1 MIALIK
7 RGFQAIRLRLSDR
20 PDTEHEQALVRLAVG
35 SVFFFYLLPKALQE
49 QSGFDGIN
57 HQFLAVMVSFLVVSL
72 GIFVSILVRTDVSVV
87 RRVLGAFLDS
97 AAVTYFM
104 SETDVYGIPLFLVY
118 VWTTLGNGFRYGP
131 AYLLSS
137 LAFNV
142 IGFSVVLLISPF
154 WAKYLEAGIGMMIGM
169 TALSL
174 YVLSLV
180 KRMFD
185 ALNYAEAANRAK
197 RRFISVVSHEMRT
210 PLNAII
216 GMSDLLRESNLNR
229 EQADMV
235 QTMSASSRILLG
247 LVEDVLDF
255 SKIESGK
262 LNIEHTDFDVHALIN
277 STCRIIQP
285 QAEGKGLE
293 LQVSIMPEV
302 PPALRGD
309 PHHLRQVLINLAGNA
324 VKFTEQG
331 SVTVHV
337 SLLEESDETVKLK
350 FSVRDTG
357 IGISQEAQNRI
368 FESFVQ
374 ADQSTTRRFGG
385 TGLGTTIAKQLVEL
399 MGGRMG
405 LESAVGL
412 GSTFWFEL
420 GLQKQPGATGE
431 PAAGELRDVR
441 IILVG
446 FPSAEQQ
453 SLLEML
459 QGWHARPITAGS
471 PEEALA
477 RAKGDPA
484 GGWHSMLVYS
494 ASAAAGRHVA
504 DQLQSVRVPLVL
516 CADSRFWKDAEPR
529 AGNGF
534 TAALTLPIQKRML
547 FNVLHSVSAVEEPTG
562 TSSVVQLRDYFKH
575 RSHAQQ
581 YRIVVA
587 DDSMTNRQVIGKIL
601 ERGGHTVTLLEDGED
616 ALDALESAQF
626 DLVILDRNMPGM
638 GGIET
643 LRAIRLMNLGQGK
656 LPVVILSADV
666 TSETR
671 EDCMS
676 AGADAFLPKPVEAV
690 RLLDAVAELCSG
702 NQVKSGSGRMDSAPR
717 LAASADSLN
726 VETLQL
732 LEGLGS
738 QDGFLERLVSVF
750 LSDNEQLLDG
760 MEKSL
765 GNRDIAEFRKILH
778 AMKGSAASIGA
789 ERLAQ
794 SCSDI
799 NARSDAEM
807 RLQSRSLVDSIRHE
821 FDAARAELGRYMEN
835 RQRTTG

>member
-1 MIALIK
+1 MFRLARFLY
-7 RGFQAIRLRLSDR
+7 GAISARLANRS
-20 PDTEHEQALVRLAVG
+20 DTEHEQALVRLAVG
-35 SVFFFYLLPKALQE
+35 TVFFFYLLPRALVEPGGMQ
-49 QSGFDGIN
+49 GIN
-57 HQFLAVMVSFLVVSL
+57 HQFLWVMISFLAASL
-72 GIFVSILVRTDVSVV
+72 GIFTSILVHNQGSVA
-87 RRVLGAFLDS
+87 RRIIGSLLDS

-104 SETDVYGIPLFLVY
+104 TETDVYGAPLFLVY
-118 VWTTLGNGFRYGP
+118 IWTTLGNGFRYGP
-131 AYLLSS
+131 AYLLCS

-142 IGFSVVLLISPF
+142 IGFGVVLAVSPF
-154 WAKYLEAGIGMMIGM
+154 WSQFLGAGIGMMIGM

-185 ALNYAEAANRAK
+185 ALNYAEAANVAK

-216 GMSDLLRESNLNR
+216 GMSDLLRETALN
-229 EQADMV
+229 QDQTDMV

-262 LNIEHTDFDVHALIN
+262 LSIEHTDFDVHALIN

-285 QAEGKGLE
+285 QAEGKGLV

-309 PHHLRQVLINLAGNA
+309 PHHLRQVLINLVGNA

-337 SLLEESDETVKLK
+337 SLLQELDDAVRLK

-357 IGISQEAQNRI
+357 IGISAEAQARI
-368 FESFVQ
+368 FDSFVQ

-420 GLQKQPGATGE
+420 GLQKQPGATAEAG
-431 PAAGELRDVR
+431 AGELAGRR
-441 IILVG
+441 IMLFG
-446 FPSAEQQ
+446 FPAPHRQK
-453 SLLEML
+453 L
-459 QGWHARPITAGS
+459 
-471 PEEALA
+471 EEALDSWRVETVFTDSA
-477 RAKGDPA
+477 AAALALGDEA
-484 GGWHSMLVYS
+484 LHSVLVYS
-494 ASAAAGRHVA
+494 TGNAGAQNLARSLG
-504 DQLQSVRVPLVL
+504 QLRVPLIL
-516 CADSRFWKDAEPR
+516 CADSALWVDADPR
-529 AGNGF
+529 AGHGF
-534 TAALTLPIQKRML
+534 AAALLLPIERRML
-547 FNVLHSVSAVEEPTG
+547 FNVLHSVAAVEEASG
-562 TSSVVQLRDYFKH
+562 TSSVVQLRDYFRRKDPSQ
-575 RSHAQQ
+575 R
-581 YRIVVA
+581 YRIVIA
-587 DDSMTNRQVIGKIL
+587 DDSITNRQVIGKIL
-601 ERGGHTVTLLEDGED
+601 ERGGHAVTLLEDGED

-643 LRAIRLMNLGQGK
+643 LRAIRLMNLGQGR
-656 LPVVILSADV
+656 LPVIILSADV
-666 TSETR
+666 TAETR
-671 EDCMS
+671 EDCMN
-676 AGADAFLPKPVEAV
+676 AGADAFLPKPVEAI
-690 RLLDAVAELCSG
+690 RLLDTVAELCGGKAETPAPQRQARS
-702 NQVKSGSGRMDSAPR
+702 SSAVGPDR
-717 LAASADSLN
+717 LN

-738 QDGFLERLVSVF
+738 QSGFLERLVGVF
-750 LSDNEQLLDG
+750 LTDNDQLLEG
-760 MEKSL
+760 MEKSVA
-765 GNRDIAEFRKILH
+765 GRDFAEFRKLLH

-789 ERLAQ
+789 ERLAAA
-794 SCSDI
+794 CSDWHQR
-799 NARSDAEM
+799 NDAEL
-807 RLQSRSLVDSIRHE
+807 RFQSKLAVDSIREE
-821 FDAARAELGRYMEN
+821 FGQVRTELTRYLESGR
-835 RQRTTG
+835 RTTG